1 MTQYAGINDFDGCLC
16 WLPTFLLL
24 YSHGQLSNPRF
35 RCDIAEVSLALA
47 HSSLEEV
54 CTWLKYPQFSNRP
67 HKKTLFLRL
76 IVIFQV
82 NSCVS
87 PRDARTP
94 LHLAAAL
101 GNLPITQ
108 LLIWVSL
115 DFFIPFK
122 LFCFSQFILIFVL
135 NGRNVYVGILF

>member
-1 MTQYAGINDFDGCLC
+1 MKNT
-16 WLPTFLLL
+16 
-24 YSHGQLSNPRF
+24 
-35 RCDIAEVSLALA
+35 VS
-47 HSSLEEV
+47 
-54 CTWLKYPQFSNRP
+54 K
-67 HKKTLFLRL
+67 L
-76 IVIFQV
+76 IMIFQV